1 MASFDFGPLNGGNTA
16 GGTGAPIVVAAT
28 ATPGTSVHKVPAN
41 CRDEIRIFG
50 NNEDTSA
57 RVLALE
63 IAGVGATY
71 TKYYPLPPAS
81 AAATGTGDQ
90 LITEI
95 TLNANEE
102 VKAWVASGA
111 SKVKLHGKY
120 MRKS

>member
-1 MASFDFGPLNGGNTA
+1 MASFDFGPLNGGNTV

-28 ATPGTSVHKVPAN
+28 GSPGTAVHKVPDGAT
-41 CRDEIRIFG
+41 DEIRIFG
-50 NNEDTSA
+50 NNEDTAA

-63 IAGVGATY
+63 IAGIGATY
-71 TKYYPLPPAS
+71 TKYYPLPS
-81 AAATGTGDQ
+81 AAASATGTGDQ

-95 TLNANEE
+95 TLPANAE

-111 SKVKLHGKY
+111 NKIKLHGKF